1 MADTADVD
9 IESVGLS
16 GDGLAQLGRRQ
27 LAVPFTIPGERVRV
41 RLGARRG
48 AVTSAFLIE
57 VLRASPNRVR
67 PACRHFGPEAE
78 GGRTCGG
85 CSWQHIAYPAQ
96 LTLKTDLVTRL
107 VHERIPAAPPARP
120 MLAATRHDAPWTI
133 ETKSISSWT
142 VDAPVRSSI
151 GHYARFSRHVVAV
164 RECPVHDDRGNAVAF
179 ALRDACQWADTHEV
193 KSIAVRAAARGLK
206 QWRRSSSRPKTTRES
221 GRHRD
226 ERLLETLRRR
236 RCTSTST
243 HAATPS
249 SSVET
254 RVT

>member
-9 IESVGLS
+9 IESIGLS
-16 GDGLAQLGRRQ
+16 GDGLARLGRRQ

-41 RLGARRG
+41 RLGATRG

-120 MLAATRHDAPWTI
+120 MLAATRHDAPWHYRN
-133 ETKSISSWT
+133 KVHFV
-142 VDAPVRSSI
+142 VDSGRTGALVV
-151 GHYARFSRHVVAV
+151 GHYARFSRRV
-164 RECPVHDDRGNAVAF
+164 
-179 ALRDACQWADTHEV
+179 
-193 KSIAVRAAARGLK
+193 IAVPGMSST
-206 QWRRSSSRPKTTRES
+206 RRPRE
-221 GRHRD
+221 
-226 ERLLETLRRR
+226 RRR
-236 RCTSTST
+236 VRAS
-243 HAATPS
+243 
-249 SSVET
+249 
-254 RVT
+254 